1 MALVLE
7 VKRKVG
13 TDDLPL
19 PAYQS
24 LGASGMD
31 LLAAVEETMTIA
43 AGCRGIVPTGLFIAV
58 PIGYEAQV
66 RARSGLAVK
75 KGVCVLNGPGTID
88 ADYRGEVGVI
98 LANLGSEDFVIERG
112 MRVAQM
118 VIAPVVQVQLQEVD
132 ELSSTERGAGG
143 FGSSGVKG

>member
-7 VKRKVG
+7 VKRKAG

-31 LLAAVEETMTIA
+31 LLAAVEETMIIA
-43 AGCRGIVPTGLFIAV
+43 PGCRGIVPTGLFIAV
-58 PIGYEAQV
+58 PVGYEAQV

-112 MRVAQM
+112 IRVAQM